1 MGLFDDV
8 ADQLAAAYQPAVPL
22 WSPPRNNKRVLMRPG
37 KRLRLC
43 TEALPAAGK
52 LSPSTHPSPP
62 TGWATMGDL
71 KTGDIVF
78 DQYGQPTTVTNT
90 TPVMTGRTCYLVTF
104 DDGAEIVTRRRPPV
118 GHTNRPRTP
127 IEARSCPEWQ
137 AARREK
143 RVGRGT
149 GNSRTLPQQ
158 TPTGP

>member
-1 MGLFDDV
+1 MVTTPKQQACID
-8 ADQLAAAYQPAVPL
+8 
-22 WSPPRNNKRVLMRPG
+22 
-37 KRLRLC
+37 
-43 TEALPAAGK
+43 AAGQAFETLYGGAAGSGK
-52 LSPSTHPSPP
+52 ALALDTPIPTP

-71 KTGDIVF
+71 KQGTIVF

-104 DDGAEIVTRRRPPV
+104 DDGAEIVADADHLWVTQTDRERQS
-118 GHTNRPRTP
+118 
-127 IEARSCPEWQ
+127 EARSCPEWQ

-149 GNSRTLPQQ
+149 GNGRTLPQQ